1 MLSTRSIDIFSTGS
15 SCCLFSSC
23 RMVGNFHAE
32 SLSLCFFCSDSSSLR
47 LPCAIKVLYPTT
59 FCQPSTTISQH
70 GDKIVYA
77 THATYKQ
84 TIHNFII
91 YAKVGQVVTIQYNND
106 CILEGTSSQK
116 VLVKIKS
123 VRSLLTK
130 ICKHTFMCFAT
141 KQFIYLATIFG
152 KCGPFKAAS
161 IYHLKKHARR
171 LPKWVRIQFLR
182 LIPLG
187 ADPGRLGDRGGIGG
201 GAPFRPPVVSKVA
214 LKALSLNHGCLNL
227 VDP

>member
-1 MLSTRSIDIFSTGS
+1 
-15 SCCLFSSC
+15 
-23 RMVGNFHAE
+23 MVGNFHAE
-32 SLSLCFFCSDSSSLR
+32 SLSLCFFCSDRSSLR
-47 LPCAIKVLYPTT
+47 FPCTFKVLYLTT
-59 FCQPSTTISQH
+59 FCQPSTTMSQH

-77 THATYKQ
+77 TQQYNKQ
-84 TIHNFII
+84 TKHNFIM
-91 YAKVGQVVTIQYNND
+91 YAQVEQVVTIQYNYD

-116 VLVKIKS
+116 VLVKRKS
-123 VRSLLTK
+123 GSILSCV
-130 ICKHTFMCFAT
+130 FAT
-141 KQFIYLATIFG
+141 KQFIYLSTIFG

>member
-1 MLSTRSIDIFSTGS
+1 
-15 SCCLFSSC
+15 
-23 RMVGNFHAE
+23 MVSNFHAE
-32 SLSLCFFCSDSSSLR
+32 SLSLCFFCSDRSSLR
-47 LPCAIKVLYPTT
+47 LPCTIKVLYLTT
-59 FCQPSTTISQH
+59 FCQPSTTMSQH

-77 THATYKQ
+77 TQQYNKQ
-84 TIHNFII
+84 TIHNFIM
-91 YAKVGQVVTIQYNND
+91 YAQVEQVVTIQYNYD

-116 VLVKIKS
+116 VLVKRKS
-123 VRSLLTK
+123 VSILS
-130 ICKHTFMCFAT
+130 CVFAT
-141 KQFIYLATIFG
+141 KQFIYLSTIFG

>member
-1 MLSTRSIDIFSTGS
+1 
-15 SCCLFSSC
+15 
-23 RMVGNFHAE
+23 
-32 SLSLCFFCSDSSSLR
+32 
-47 LPCAIKVLYPTT
+47 
-59 FCQPSTTISQH
+59 
-70 GDKIVYA
+70 
-77 THATYKQ
+77 
-84 TIHNFII
+84 
-91 YAKVGQVVTIQYNND
+91 
-106 CILEGTSSQK
+106 
-116 VLVKIKS
+116 
-123 VRSLLTK
+123 
-130 ICKHTFMCFAT
+130 MCFAT

>member
-1 MLSTRSIDIFSTGS
+1 MQLMQHINRQ
-15 SCCLFSSC
+15 
-23 RMVGNFHAE
+23 
-32 SLSLCFFCSDSSSLR
+32 
-47 LPCAIKVLYPTT
+47 YTT
-59 FCQPSTTISQH
+59 SY
-70 GDKIVYA
+70 VYA
-77 THATYKQ
+77 
-84 TIHNFII
+84 
-91 YAKVGQVVTIQYNND
+91 QVEQAVTIQYNID

-116 VLVKIKS
+116 VLVKRKS
-123 VRSLLTK
+123 ARILSCVLPLINSS
-130 ICKHTFMCFAT
+130 
-141 KQFIYLATIFG
+141 IYLHFG